1 MSSQDVQRPVCII
14 GLGLIGGSL
23 LRDLAASN
31 HPVYGYNHSTSGA
44 RIAVKQGFDVTDDL
58 PAILRRAEEDKAL
71 IVIAVPMD
79 AVASVLDTIQ
89 EHAPS
94 CGFTD
99 VVSVKTEIRQLVVDR
114 NMHPRYVGGHPMAG
128 TSKSGWENSQTGLFN
143 RAAWV
148 ITYDYAAECDAR
160 GERIPT
166 EWENIFADVVR
177 MTQMV
182 HAEAVPVR
190 VANHD
195 AAVARISHLPHV
207 LAETLAVVGDNGGIL
222 AQSLAAGSFKDGT
235 RVAGT
240 HPDLVRQMCGTNA
253 TALVTALDEAIEL
266 MQSARDSLASDQPS
280 IAELADAGYRAR
292 TRIEARSGAR
302 KESVSPVKIS
312 SRPVLRLHPG
322 APNWVAQLRQTE
334 SLGGR
339 IEIF

>member
-23 LRDLAASN
+23 LRDLAATN
-31 HPVYGYNHSTSGA
+31 HPVFGYNHSTSGA

-58 PAILRRAEEDKAL
+58 PAILRRAEETNAL
-71 IVIAVPMD
+71 IVIAVPMT
-79 AVASVLDTIQ
+79 AVASVLDAIQ

-99 VVSVKTEIRQLVVDR
+99 VVSVKAEIRQLVIERD
-114 NMHPRYVGGHPMAG
+114 MHPRYVGGHPMAG
-128 TSKSGWENSQTGLFN
+128 TSKSGWENSQTGLFH

-240 HPDLVRQMCGTNA
+240 RPDLVRQMCETNA
-253 TALVTALDEAIEL
+253 TALVTVLDEALEL
-266 MQSARDSLASDQPS
+266 LKDARDSLATEEPS

-302 KESVSPVKIS
+302 KESVSPVKMVLLQS
-312 SRPVLRLHPG
+312 WGSRKTGVK
-322 APNWVAQLRQTE
+322 
-334 SLGGR
+334 
-339 IEIF
+339 

>member
-1 MSSQDVQRPVCII
+1 MSSRDVQRPICII

-23 LRDLAASN
+23 LRDLAAQK
-31 HPVYGYNHSTSGA
+31 HDVYGYNHSTSGA
-44 RIAVKQGFDVTDDL
+44 RTAIKQGYDVSDNL
-58 PAILRRAEEDKAL
+58 PELLARAEEEGAML
-71 IVIAVPMD
+71 VLAVPMK
-79 AVASVLDTIQ
+79 AVGEVLDSIQ
-89 EHAPS
+89 EHAPT
-94 CGFTD
+94 CGITD
-99 VVSVKTEIRQLVVDR
+99 VVSVKTEVRDQVRERGMED
-114 NMHPRYVGGHPMAG
+114 RYVGGHPMAG
-128 TSKSGWENSQTGLFN
+128 TANSGWDHSQTGLFK
-143 RAAWV
+143 RAAWA
-148 ITYDYAAECDAR
+148 ITYDYATECEAAGKKVDQF
-160 GERIPT
+160 
-166 EWENIFADVVR
+166 WVDLFADVTR

-182 HAEAVPVR
+182 GAEAIPVR
-190 VANHD
+190 VINHD

-240 HPDLVRQMCGTNA
+240 APALVRQMCETNSV
-253 TALVTALDEAIEL
+253 ALVEALDEALEL
-266 MQSARDSLASDQPS
+266 LQEARDSLAAEKPS

-302 KESVSPVKIS
+302 KESVSPLKIS

-322 APNWVAQLRQTE
+322 APSWIAQLRQSE

>member
-23 LRDLAASN
+23 LRDLVASK
-31 HPVYGYNHSTSGA
+31 HAVYGYNHSTSGA
-44 RIAVKQGFDVTDDL
+44 RSAIKAGYDVTDDM
-58 PAILRRAEEDKAL
+58 PAILARAEADDAL
-71 IVIAVPMD
+71 IVIATPMN
-79 AVASVLDTIQ
+79 AVDSVLNQIE

-94 CGFTD
+94 CGITD
-99 VVSVKTEIRQLVVDR
+99 VVSVKTEVRDLFLKR
-114 NMHPRYVGGHPMAG
+114 GMESRYVGGHPMAG
-128 TSKSGWENSQTGLFN
+128 TQNSGWDHSQIGLFK
-143 RAAWV
+143 RSAWA
-148 ITYDYAAECDAR
+148 ITYDYAAECEAR
-160 GERIPT
+160 GERIPKKWIET
-166 EWENIFADVVR
+166 FTDVVR

-240 HPDLVRQMCGTNA
+240 TPELVRQMCETNA
-253 TALVTALDEAIEL
+253 PALVDALDEAL
-266 MQSARDSLASDQPS
+266 QLLQAARDSLAAEQPS
-280 IAELADAGYRAR
+280 IADLAETGFRAR

-322 APNWVAQLRQTE
+322 GPNWVAQLRQSE

>member
-1 MSSQDVQRPVCII
+1 MSSQDVQRPICII

-23 LRDLAASN
+23 LRDLAGYN
-31 HPVYGYNHSTSGA
+31 HHVFGYNHSTSAA
-44 RIAVKQGFDVTDDL
+44 RTAVKQGFDVNDDL
-58 PAILRRAEEDKAL
+58 PAVLNRAEVEEAL
-71 IVIAVPMD
+71 IVIAVPMT
-79 AVASVLDTIQ
+79 AVGSVLDAIQ
-89 EHAPS
+89 EYAPS
-94 CGFTD
+94 CSITD
-99 VVSVKTEIRQLVVDR
+99 VVSVKTPVRQQVCDR
-114 NMHPRYVGGHPMAG
+114 GMEDRYVGGHPMAG
-128 TSKSGWENSQTGLFN
+128 TSKSGWDHSQTGLF
-143 RAAWV
+143 RYAAWG
-148 ITYDYAAECDAR
+148 ITYDYAADYEAR
-160 GERIPT
+160 GEKVPRRWIET
-166 EWENIFADVVR
+166 FTDVVR

-195 AAVARISHLPHV
+195 AAVARISHLPHIF
-207 LAETLAVVGDNGGIL
+207 AETLATVGDNGGIL
-222 AQSLAAGSFKDGT
+222 AQSLAAGSFKDAT

-240 HPDLVRQMCGTNA
+240 RPNLVRQMCETNA
-253 TALVTALDEAIEL
+253 PALVEALDEALEL
-266 MQSARDSLASDQPS
+266 LRDAREKLAAPEPS

-322 APNWVAQLRQTE
+322 GPKWVAQLRQTE

>member
-23 LRDLAASN
+23 LRDLAATK
-31 HPVYGYNHSTSGA
+31 HPVFGYNHSTSGA
-44 RIAVKQGFDVTDDL
+44 RTAIKQGYDVTNDL
-58 PAILRRAEEDKAL
+58 PAILRRAEADNAL
-71 IVIAVPMD
+71 IVIAVPMS
-79 AVASVLDTIQ
+79 AVAEVLDAIQ
-89 EHAPS
+89 EHAPT
-94 CGFTD
+94 CPLTD
-99 VVSVKTEIRQLVVDR
+99 VVSVKTEVRQLITERGMDA
-114 NMHPRYVGGHPMAG
+114 RYVGGHPMAG
-128 TSKSGWENSQTGLFN
+128 TAESGWENSKTGLFD

-148 ITYDYAAECDAR
+148 ITYDFAAECEAR
-160 GERIPT
+160 GERVPA
-166 EWENIFADVVR
+166 EWEATFADVVR

-190 VANHD
+190 VVNHD

-240 HPDLVRQMCGTNA
+240 RPDLVRQMCETNA
-253 TALVTALDEAIEL
+253 SALVETLDEALEL
-266 MQSARDSLASDQPS
+266 LQDARDSLASDTPS
-280 IAELADAGYRAR
+280 IAALADAGFRAR

-302 KESVSPVKIS
+302 KESVSPIKIS